1 MRFYELDG
9 GVIEV
14 DGRDI
19 TTLTRDSLRR
29 SFGMVLQETWLF
41 DGTVAE
47 NIAYGRPNATMDEI
61 TAAAKAAYA
70 HSFIKRLPEGYQ
82 TMIEGGGANLSAGQK
97 QLLTIARAMLAD
109 TSMLILDEATSNV
122 DILTEIRIQKAFRS
136 IMEGKT
142 TFIIAHRLSTIRD
155 ADVILV
161 MDKGDVVEAGTHEEL
176 LQKEGIYK
184 TLVQKSMENPS
195 EMVSGQ
201 KPSGGGRGGPLEN
214 RKMLFPEA
222 INFLFPLDFDAR
234 LYYNKRV
241 RVRHGRNRISGC
253 GSVW

>member
-1 MRFYELDG
+1 MIITQKKPIEELMALVGDAKTVAIVGPTGAGKTTLVNLLMRFYELDG

-142 TFIIAHRLSTIRD
+142 TFIIAHRLSTIKN
-155 ADVILV
+155 ADLILV
-161 MDKGDVVEAGTHEEL
+161 MRDGDVIESGTHEEL
-176 LQKEGIYK
+176 
-184 TLVQKSMENPS
+184 MR
-195 EMVSGQ
+195 
-201 KPSGGGRGGPLEN
+201 RGG
-214 RKMLFPEA
+214 FYA
-222 INFLFPLDFDAR
+222 D
-234 LYYNKRV
+234 LYNSQFEDKTA
-241 RVRHGRNRISGC
+241 
-253 GSVW
+253 

>member
-1 MRFYELDG
+1 MPGKTTLVNLLMRFYELDG
-9 GVIEV
+9 GAIYV
-14 DGRDI
+14 DGKEI

-47 NIAYGRPNATMDEI
+47 NIAYGRPDASMEEI
-61 TAAAKAAYA
+61 AEAAKAAYA

-82 TMIEGGGANLSAGQK
+82 TMIEDGGANLSAGQK
-97 QLLTIARAMLAD
+97 QLLTIARAMLTD
-109 TSMLILDEATSNV
+109 TPMLILDEATSNV

-184 TLVQKSMENPS
+184 TLVRKSMENPS
-195 EMVSGQ
+195 EM
-201 KPSGGGRGGPLEN
+201 
-214 RKMLFPEA
+214 
-222 INFLFPLDFDAR
+222 
-234 LYYNKRV
+234 
-241 RVRHGRNRISGC
+241 
-253 GSVW
+253 

>member
-1 MRFYELDG
+1 
-9 GVIEV
+9 
-14 DGRDI
+14 
-19 TTLTRDSLRR
+19 
-29 SFGMVLQETWLF
+29 
-41 DGTVAE
+41 
-47 NIAYGRPNATMDEI
+47 
-61 TAAAKAAYA
+61 
-70 HSFIKRLPEGYQ
+70 
-82 TMIEGGGANLSAGQK
+82 MIEGGGANLSAGQK

-195 EMVSGQ
+195 EM
-201 KPSGGGRGGPLEN
+201 
-214 RKMLFPEA
+214 
-222 INFLFPLDFDAR
+222 
-234 LYYNKRV
+234 
-241 RVRHGRNRISGC
+241 
-253 GSVW
+253 

>member
-97 QLLTIARAMLAD
+97 QLFTIARAMLAD

-142 TFIIAHRLSTIRD
+142 TFIIAHRLSTIRS
-155 ADVILV
+155 ADRILV
-161 MDKGDVVEAGTHEEL
+161 IQHGEVTESGTHKEL
-176 LQKEGIYK
+176 IQK
-184 TLVQKSMENPS
+184 
-195 EMVSGQ
+195 
-201 KPSGGGRGGPLEN
+201 RGY
-214 RKMLFPEA
+214 
-222 INFLFPLDFDAR
+222 
-234 LYYNKRV
+234 YYNLYANQFKEEREQAV
-241 RVRHGRNRISGC
+241 LGIR
-253 GSVW
+253 

>member
-109 TSMLILDEATSNV
+109 TSMLILDEATSALDNAV
-122 DILTEIRIQKAFRS
+122 QNEVAKNIARLGCTRIA
-136 IMEGKT
+136 
-142 TFIIAHRLSTIRD
+142 IAHRLSTVRECDRIIMIDGGQIAEQGTPEEIFEHPQNARTKEFLSK
-155 ADVILV
+155 VINV
-161 MDKGDVVEAGTHEEL
+161 
-176 LQKEGIYK
+176 I
-184 TLVQKSMENPS
+184 
-195 EMVSGQ
+195 
-201 KPSGGGRGGPLEN
+201 
-214 RKMLFPEA
+214 
-222 INFLFPLDFDAR
+222 
-234 LYYNKRV
+234 
-241 RVRHGRNRISGC
+241 
-253 GSVW
+253 

>member
-97 QLLTIARAMLAD
+97 QLFTIARAMLAD

-195 EMVSGQ
+195 EM
-201 KPSGGGRGGPLEN
+201 
-214 RKMLFPEA
+214 
-222 INFLFPLDFDAR
+222 
-234 LYYNKRV
+234 
-241 RVRHGRNRISGC
+241 
-253 GSVW
+253 

>member
-1 MRFYELDG
+1 
-9 GVIEV
+9 
-14 DGRDI
+14 
-19 TTLTRDSLRR
+19 
-29 SFGMVLQETWLF
+29 
-41 DGTVAE
+41 
-47 NIAYGRPNATMDEI
+47 
-61 TAAAKAAYA
+61 
-70 HSFIKRLPEGYQ
+70 
-82 TMIEGGGANLSAGQK
+82 MIEGGGANLSAGQK
-97 QLLTIARAMLAD
+97 QLFTIARAMLAD

-195 EMVSGQ
+195 EM
-201 KPSGGGRGGPLEN
+201 
-214 RKMLFPEA
+214 
-222 INFLFPLDFDAR
+222 
-234 LYYNKRV
+234 
-241 RVRHGRNRISGC
+241 
-253 GSVW
+253 